1 MTWETITQLEPA
13 VTSNPVW
20 RGSMLSLAHEHGL
33 LTYSMISARVQLYQ
47 LAPDLTPDEREL
59 LAALQQTL
67 ADFKAAWEFI

>member
-1 MTWETITQLEPA
+1 VTWETITKLKPA
-13 VTSNPVW
+13 VTRNPLW

-33 LTYSMISARVQLYQ
+33 LTYSMISARAQLYQ
-47 LAPDLTPDEREL
+47 RAPDLTSEESEL